1 MPRNWFDRRLLHV
14 VHKIAG
20 PARIRMELGTPAKA
34 MSVCRTLPGIHLQG
48 RKTLI
53 ALLLSP
59 EMNFGDLYS
68 DGQIEVEGDLV
79 RALEAL
85 YQAPDRMITRLISR
99 WLSWVQSN
107 DLRDARRNI
116 HHHYDIPTDF
126 YKLWL
131 DPELVYTCAY
141 FRDEQAELEEAQKAK
156 MDMVCRKLWL
166 RPGEKVVDA
175 GCGWGALSLYMAR
188 HYGVQVKAFNISREQ
203 IEFARDRAKREALTS
218 RVEFIEDDYRNIA
231 GRFDAFVS
239 VGMLEHVGRENYR
252 TLGDVIHRTIGDTG
266 RGLLHFIGKNRPQP
280 FSAWIRKR
288 IFPGAYTPAVSEV
301 RDVLEPNDFSL
312 LDVENLR
319 LHYARTL
326 ECWLDRYEQSFDQVA
341 ERFGRNFARMWRLY
355 LAGSIAGFRVGTLQ
369 LFQLVFAG
377 RACNTQPLTRAHLYR
392 DAAERNYQDV
402 ECIRVMS

>member
-141 FRDEQAELEEAQKAK
+141 FPDEQAELEEAQKAK

>member
-20 PARIRMELGTPAKA
+20 PAGIRMELGTPAKS
-34 MSVCRTLPGIHLQG
+34 MSVCHTLPSIHLQG

-85 YQAPDRMITRLISR
+85 YQAPDRMTTRLISR

-141 FRDEQAELEEAQKAK
+141 FPDEQADLEEAQKAK
-156 MDMVCRKLWL
+156 MDLVCRKLWL

-326 ECWLDRYEQSFDQVA
+326 ECWLDRYERSFDQVA

-355 LAGSIAGFRVGTLQ
+355 LAGSIAGFRLGTLQ

-392 DAAERNYQDV
+392 GAAERNYQDV

>member
-34 MSVCRTLPGIHLQG
+34 MSVCRTLPSIHLQG

-99 WLSWVQSN
+99 WLSCVQSN

-188 HYGVQVKAFNISREQ
+188 HYGVHVKAFNISREQ

>member
-141 FRDEQAELEEAQKAK
+141 FPDERAELEEAQKAK

-326 ECWLDRYEQSFDQVA
+326 ECWLGRYEQSFDQVA

-355 LAGSIAGFRVGTLQ
+355 LAGSIAGFRLGTLQ

>member
-1 MPRNWFDRRLLHV
+1 MPRNWFDRRLLYV

-20 PARIRMELGTPAKA
+20 PARIRMELGTSANA
-34 MSVCRTLPGIHLQG
+34 ISVCSILPSIHLKD

-68 DGQIEVEGDLV
+68 DGHIEVKGDLV

-85 YQAPDRMITRLISR
+85 YRAPDRFVTRLVSR

-141 FRDEQAELEEAQKAK
+141 FPDERASLEEAQKAK
-156 MDMVCRKLWL
+156 MDLVCRKLWL

-239 VGMLEHVGRENYR
+239 VGMLEHIGRENYR
-252 TLGDVIHRTIGDTG
+252 TLGDVIHRTIGDAG

-288 IFPGAYTPAVSEV
+288 IFPGAYSPAVSELT
-301 RDVLEPNDFSL
+301 DVLEPNDFSV

-326 ECWLDRYEQSFDQVA
+326 EYWLDRYERSFDQVA

-355 LAGSIAGFRVGTLQ
+355 LAGSIAGFRLGTLQ

-377 RACNTQPLTRAHLYR
+377 RGCNTHPLTRDHLYR
-392 DAAERNYQDV
+392 NAAERNYQDV

>member
-1 MPRNWFDRRLLHV
+1 
-14 VHKIAG
+14 
-20 PARIRMELGTPAKA
+20 
-34 MSVCRTLPGIHLQG
+34 
-48 RKTLI
+48 
-53 ALLLSP
+53 
-59 EMNFGDLYS
+59 
-68 DGQIEVEGDLV
+68 
-79 RALEAL
+79 
-85 YQAPDRMITRLISR
+85 
-99 WLSWVQSN
+99 
-107 DLRDARRNI
+107 
-116 HHHYDIPTDF
+116 
-126 YKLWL
+126 
-131 DPELVYTCAY
+131 
-141 FRDEQAELEEAQKAK
+141 
-156 MDMVCRKLWL
+156 
-166 RPGEKVVDA
+166 
-175 GCGWGALSLYMAR
+175 
-188 HYGVQVKAFNISREQ
+188 
-203 IEFARDRAKREALTS
+203 
-218 RVEFIEDDYRNIA
+218 VEFIEDDYRNIA

-392 DAAERNYQDV
+392 GAAERNYQDV

>member
-141 FRDEQAELEEAQKAK
+141 FPDEQAELEEAQKAK

-203 IEFARDRAKREALTS
+203 VEFARDRAKREALTS